1 VVQVFGLGELRPPG
15 WLPCSLAVQKIEERF
30 LGSFG
35 MTVLVT
41 GSAALAGETKKNT
54 GLKAGHC
61 ET

>member
-1 VVQVFGLGELRPPG
+1 LGELRPPG